1 MSHDNPQHPEL
12 SATIALKDLGT
23 VRRLGFGAM
32 RIVGDGVWGEPA
44 DRAAAVAVVR
54 RAVELGVD
62 FIDTADSY
70 GPNISEE
77 ILAEALHPYR
87 DGLKI
92 ATKVGF
98 TRTGPNVWVPVGRPE
113 YLRQQTELSL
123 RKLKV
128 DSLDLLQL
136 HRIDPKVD
144 REEQFAVLRDL
155 QKEGKVKALGLS
167 QVSVEELEEAG
178 KYFTVSTVQNRY
190 NLTDRSSEDVLEYA
204 EENGIGFI
212 PWAPISAGEL
222 ARPGGPLD
230 EAAKR
235 LGATTSQV
243 ALAWLLRRSPVM
255 MPIPGTGSVKHLE
268 ENLAAAGVVLDDATY
283 RGTRGGPLNRAA
295 SISPIHRAGPAGRT
309 GTTPWLNI
317 LMVVSAANSLTMRD
331 GSEHPTGYW
340 AEELVVS
347 HQTLL
352 DAGHT
357 VHIATPGG
365 RKPTVDEV
373 SLAAESAGG
382 QDRADSFRT
391 YLESIDAELSA
402 PLVLAD
408 VDVADY
414 DAVVMPGGHGPMADL
429 YQDADLGRI
438 LCRRQ
443 RGRPRSSRRSAT
455 ARPGC

>member
-1 MSHDNPQHPEL
+1 MSLETTNQLEL
-12 SATIALKDLGT
+12 SATIDLKDLGT
-23 VRRLGFGAM
+23 VHRLGFGAM

-44 DRAAAVAVVR
+44 DRQAALDVVR

-77 ILAEALHPYR
+77 ILAEALYPYK

-98 TRTGPNVWVPVGRPE
+98 TRTGPHQWIPVGRPE

-128 DSLDLLQL
+128 DTLDLLQL

-144 REEQFAVLRDL
+144 AEEQFGVLREL
-155 QKEGKVKALGLS
+155 QDEGKVRALGLS
-167 QVSVEELEEAG
+167 QVSVEELEAAG

-190 NLTDRSSEDVLEYA
+190 NLTDRSSEDVLRYSED
-204 EENGIGFI
+204 NGIGFI

-222 ARPGGPLD
+222 AQPGSPLD

-268 ENLAAAGVVLDDATY
+268 ENMAAAGITLDDETY
-283 RGTRGGPLNRAA
+283 AGLEAA
-295 SISPIHRAGPAGRT
+295 G
-309 GTTPWLNI
+309 
-317 LMVVSAANSLTMRD
+317 
-331 GSEHPTGYW
+331 
-340 AEELVVS
+340 
-347 HQTLL
+347 
-352 DAGHT
+352 
-357 VHIATPGG
+357 
-365 RKPTVDEV
+365 K
-373 SLAAESAGG
+373 
-382 QDRADSFRT
+382 
-391 YLESIDAELSA
+391 
-402 PLVLAD
+402 
-408 VDVADY
+408 
-414 DAVVMPGGHGPMADL
+414 
-429 YQDADLGRI
+429 
-438 LCRRQ
+438 
-443 RGRPRSSRRSAT
+443 
-455 ARPGC
+455 

>member
-1 MSHDNPQHPEL
+1 MSLETTNQLEL
-12 SATIALKDLGT
+12 SATIDLKDLGT
-23 VRRLGFGAM
+23 VHRLGFGAM

-44 DRAAAVAVVR
+44 DRQAALDVVR

-77 ILAEALHPYR
+77 ILAEALYPYK

-98 TRTGPNVWVPVGRPE
+98 TRTGPHQWIPVGRPE

-128 DSLDLLQL
+128 DTLDLLQL

-144 REEQFAVLRDL
+144 AEEQFGVLREL
-155 QKEGKVKALGLS
+155 QDEGKVRALGLS
-167 QVSVEELEEAG
+167 QVSVEELEAAG

-190 NLTDRSSEDVLEYA
+190 NLTDRSSEDVLRYS

-222 ARPGGPLD
+222 AQPGGPLD

-268 ENLAAAGVVLDDATY
+268 ENMAAAGITLDDETY
-283 RGTRGGPLNRAA
+283 AGLEAA
-295 SISPIHRAGPAGRT
+295 G
-309 GTTPWLNI
+309 
-317 LMVVSAANSLTMRD
+317 
-331 GSEHPTGYW
+331 
-340 AEELVVS
+340 
-347 HQTLL
+347 
-352 DAGHT
+352 
-357 VHIATPGG
+357 
-365 RKPTVDEV
+365 K
-373 SLAAESAGG
+373 
-382 QDRADSFRT
+382 
-391 YLESIDAELSA
+391 
-402 PLVLAD
+402 
-408 VDVADY
+408 
-414 DAVVMPGGHGPMADL
+414 
-429 YQDADLGRI
+429 
-438 LCRRQ
+438 
-443 RGRPRSSRRSAT
+443 
-455 ARPGC
+455 

>member
-1 MSHDNPQHPEL
+1 MSLNTNQLEL
-12 SATIALKDLGT
+12 SATIDLKDLGT
-23 VRRLGFGAM
+23 VHRLGFGAM

-44 DRAAAVAVVR
+44 DRGAALQVVR

-77 ILAEALHPYR
+77 ILAEALHPYK

-98 TRTGPNVWVPVGRPE
+98 TRTGPNQWIPVGRPE

-128 DSLDLLQL
+128 DTLDLLQL

-144 REEQFAVLRDL
+144 AEEQFGVLREL
-155 QKEGKVKALGLS
+155 QDEGKVKALGLS
-167 QVSVEELEEAG
+167 QVSVEELEAAG
-178 KYFTVSTVQNRY
+178 KHFTVSTVQNRY
-190 NLTDRSSEDVLEYA
+190 NLTDRSSEDVLRYS

-255 MPIPGTGSVKHLE
+255 MPIPGTGSVQHLE
-268 ENLAAAGVVLDDATY
+268 ENLAAAGVSLDEDTY
-283 RGTRGGPLNRAA
+283 
-295 SISPIHRAGPAGRT
+295 
-309 GTTPWLNI
+309 
-317 LMVVSAANSLTMRD
+317 
-331 GSEHPTGYW
+331 
-340 AEELVVS
+340 
-347 HQTLL
+347 
-352 DAGHT
+352 
-357 VHIATPGG
+357 
-365 RKPTVDEV
+365 
-373 SLAAESAGG
+373 
-382 QDRADSFRT
+382 
-391 YLESIDAELSA
+391 AELEA
-402 PLVLAD
+402 A
-408 VDVADY
+408 
-414 DAVVMPGGHGPMADL
+414 GE
-429 YQDADLGRI
+429 
-438 LCRRQ
+438 
-443 RGRPRSSRRSAT
+443 
-455 ARPGC
+455 

>member
-1 MSHDNPQHPEL
+1 MEYTVAQGVATLMSHDNSQHPGP
-12 SATIALKDLGT
+12 STTIDLKDLGT
-23 VRRLGFGAM
+23 VHRLGFGAM

-44 DRAAAVAVVR
+44 DRDAAIAVVQ

-70 GPNISEE
+70 GPNVSEE
-77 ILAEALHPYR
+77 ILAEALHPYKG
-87 DGLKI
+87 GLKI

-98 TRTGPNVWVPVGRPE
+98 ARTGPQEWVPLGRAE

-144 REEQFAVLRDL
+144 PEEQFTVLRDL

-167 QVSVEELEEAG
+167 QVSVAELEEAG

-190 NLTDRSSEDVLEYA
+190 NLTDRSSEDVLNYA

-222 ARPGGPLD
+222 AHPGGRLD

-235 LGATTSQV
+235 LEATTSQV

-268 ENLAAAGVVLDDATY
+268 ENLGAAGVVLDD
-283 RGTRGGPLNRAA
+283 
-295 SISPIHRAGPAGRT
+295 
-309 GTTPWLNI
+309 
-317 LMVVSAANSLTMRD
+317 D
-331 GSEHPTGYW
+331 
-340 AEELVVS
+340 
-347 HQTLL
+347 
-352 DAGHT
+352 
-357 VHIATPGG
+357 
-365 RKPTVDEV
+365 
-373 SLAAESAGG
+373 
-382 QDRADSFRT
+382 T
-391 YLESIDAELSA
+391 YLELEAA
-402 PLVLAD
+402 
-408 VDVADY
+408 
-414 DAVVMPGGHGPMADL
+414 G
-429 YQDADLGRI
+429 
-438 LCRRQ
+438 
-443 RGRPRSSRRSAT
+443 
-455 ARPGC
+455 